1 MSIPAERFCAVNLST
16 LYHYVNISLF
26 PFSWTVFFF
35 QVFQNHS
42 VKKKK
47 KLFHKTTKT
56 SSCEFKSAYKC
67 CGCVPVGAGNP
78 QCKVA
83 IVMCRS
89 ISQDVK
95 SRSVAC
101 KQIFDTVVLNA
112 QYMFVFSSDQWPK
125 ERSGF

>member
-1 MSIPAERFCAVNLST
+1 MSL
-16 LYHYVNISLF
+16 
-26 PFSWTVFFF
+26 
-35 QVFQNHS
+35 
-42 VKKKK
+42 
-47 KLFHKTTKT
+47 LFHKATKT
-56 SSCEFKSAYKC
+56 SSCEFKSANKC

-101 KQIFDTVVLNA
+101 KQIFDALCL
-112 QYMFVFSSDQWPK
+112 FSLLI
-125 ERSGF
+125 SGQKSAPASKVIFYLF